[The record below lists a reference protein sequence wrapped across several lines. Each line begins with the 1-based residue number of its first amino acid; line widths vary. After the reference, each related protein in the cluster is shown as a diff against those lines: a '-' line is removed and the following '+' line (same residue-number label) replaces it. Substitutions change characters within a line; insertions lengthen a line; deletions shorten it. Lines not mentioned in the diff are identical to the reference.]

1 MNGDYQNLAPELRES
16 LTMLAENQLCQTPEE
31 VRELLEVNDKG
42 QVKNT
47 MQNVYQVFQS
57 DPVLHGVISYNILT
71 GRIDICKPLW
81 WERTTSAM
89 SDTAFNYLM
98 LYLEKRYGLN
108 NENRIRRALTV
119 VAHQNQYHPI
129 REYLNR
135 LEWDGTERIPYVL
148 HHFLGA
154 EICAYGTEVMR
165 LFLLGAIHRVFRP
178 GCKFELMLCLVGGQ
192 GAGKST
198 FFRFLACKDEWFSDD
213 LKKIDDDNVYRK
225 MQGHWIIEMSEML
238 ATASAKSIE
247 EIRSFIS
254 RQKETYK
261 VPYDIHPED
270 RPRQCVFAGTSNS
283 LDFLPLDRAGNRR
296 FLPVMAEPDK
306 AEVHIL
312 ENETVSRAYI
322 DQMWAEAMTIYRSG
336 DFRLSLPRE
345 LEEEARNR
353 QKAFMPEDTTSGR
366 IQCFLDSFGSD
377 DVCSRQIFELGLGR
391 MGEPKQWEIREIN
404 DIMNHTIEGWEPGTT
419 KRIPG
424 YGIQRTWHR
433 KAGVGVEQLELPE
446 GW

>member
-1 MNGDYQNLAPELRES
+1 MTQQEIFLNLKKNGKDNVLQTIDNCIFVLEHDENLRGAIRFNV
-16 LTMLAENQLCQTPEE
+16 LTERDCI
-31 VRELLEVNDKG
+31 VGDVG
-42 QVKNT
+42 
-47 MQNVYQVFQS
+47 
-57 DPVLHGVISYNILT
+57 
-71 GRIDICKPLW
+71 
-81 WERTTSAM
+81 WERTGSAITERDM
-89 SDTAFNYLM
+89 SYLK
-98 LYLEKRYGLN
+98 LYFERHYHLNHEKALRDAIRIVA
-108 NENRIRRALTV
+108 NENRF
-119 VAHQNQYHPI
+119 HPI
-129 REYLNR
+129 QEYLQALR
-135 LEWDGTERIPYVL
+135 WDGQPRIPHAL
-148 HHFLGA
+148 HRFLGA
-154 EICAYGTEVMR
+154 EECLFNTECLKIFM
-165 LFLLGAIHRVFRP
+165 LGAISRVFHP
-178 GCKFELMLCLVGGQ
+178 GIKFELM
-192 GAGKST
+192 
-198 FFRFLACKDEWFSDD
+198 
-213 LKKIDDDNVYRK
+213 KKIDDDNVYRK

-312 ENETVSRAYI
+312 ENETASRAYI
-322 DQMWAEAMTIYRSG
+322 DQMWAEAMTIYHSG
-336 DFRLSLPRE
+336 DFRLSLPKE

-366 IQCFLDSFGSD
+366 IQCFLDAFGSD

-404 DIMNHTIEGWEPGTT
+404 DIMNHTIEGWELGTT

-433 KAGVGVEQLELPE
+433 KAGVEVEQLELPE

>member
-1 MNGDYQNLAPELRES
+1 MRGTIRFNVLTERDCIVGD
-16 LTMLAENQLCQTPEE
+16 
-31 VRELLEVNDKG
+31 VG
-42 QVKNT
+42 
-47 MQNVYQVFQS
+47 
-57 DPVLHGVISYNILT
+57 
-71 GRIDICKPLW
+71 
-81 WERTTSAM
+81 WERTGSAITERDM
-89 SDTAFNYLM
+89 SYLK
-98 LYLEKRYGLN
+98 LYFERHYHLNHEKALRDAIRIVA
-108 NENRIRRALTV
+108 NENRF
-119 VAHQNQYHPI
+119 HPI
-129 REYLNR
+129 QEYLQALR
-135 LEWDGTERIPYVL
+135 WDGQLRIPHAL
-148 HHFLGA
+148 HRFLGA
-154 EICAYGTEVMR
+154 IS
-165 LFLLGAIHRVFRP
+165 RVFHP
-178 GCKFELMLCLVGGQ
+178 GIKFELMLCLVGSQ
-192 GAGKST
+192 GAGKSS
-198 FFRFLACKDEWFSDD
+198 FFRLLAVRDEWFSDD

-312 ENETVSRAYI
+312 ENEAASRAYI

-404 DIMNHTIEGWEPGTT
+404 DNMNHTIEGWEPGTT
-419 KRIPG
+419 KRIPA